1 MNEQIPSTKLEMAKT
16 FRFCPGL
23 VNKEIL
29 KPEFT
34 PVNEDFKISLFV
46 GAGRNM
52 DVASRGK

>member
-1 MNEQIPSTKLEMAKT
+1 MAKT

-23 VNKEIL
+23 VKKEIL

-34 PVNEDFKISLFV
+34 IVNEDFKISFFA

-52 DVASRGK
+52 DVASRGE